1 MKDKKSFEDVYSYI
15 CNNSSEI
22 DPELEAAKKERVLS
36 NKIKFIVCLAFDI
49 AMLYFLIMFFRN
61 VGFLT
66 YSFLFVFF
74 IILLFVVIINGF
86 ICLVIGVILNGK
98 QKKYN
103 YKFKEV
109 IVKRL
114 IENFY
119 DNTEYYPNKGIP
131 ERIYKDAKYNEYY
144 DEFYSEDYI
153 EARVD
158 NTYDIDI
165 AEVRTEKIET
175 YEDSDGKT
183 KTRLKNIFDGM
194 FAKIV
199 LDKSINDKIIIAKNN
214 KLFFDDKRQKMDF
227 NEFEKYFDVAASNKL
242 LVMRILTPDIMLEL
256 LNFLNNYNVMFDIII
271 DNYNIY
277 IRFYCGN
284 MFESSNLKKGAIDK
298 DTLNRYYNILEF
310 SYNLSHKLIN
320 IIKEVDI

>member
-1 MKDKKSFEDVYSYI
+1 MKEQKSFEDLYSYI

-22 DPELEAAKKERVLS
+22 DPELEAAKKEMGLS
-36 NKIKFIVCLAFDI
+36 NKIKFIACLAFDI
-49 AMLYFLIMFFRN
+49 AMLYFLIIFFRN
-61 VGFLT
+61 VGFST

-103 YKFKEV
+103 YKFKEA
-109 IVKRL
+109 IVKKL

-119 DNTEYYPNKGIP
+119 DNVEYYPNKGIP
-131 ERIYKDAKYNEYY
+131 EYIYKNAKYNEYY

-175 YEDSDGKT
+175 YEDSDGKA
-183 KTRLKNIFDGM
+183 KTREENIFNGL

-214 KLFFDDKRQKMDF
+214 KLFFDNKRQKMDF
-227 NEFEKYFDVAASNKL
+227 NEFEKYFDVASSNKL
-242 LVMRILTPDIMLEL
+242 LAMRILTPDIMLEL

-271 DNYNIY
+271 DDYNIY
-277 IRFYCGN
+277 IRFDCGN
-284 MFESSNLKKGAIDK
+284 MFESSNLKKGALDK
-298 DTLNRYYNILEF
+298 DTLNRYYNILEL

-320 IIKEVDI
+320 IIKEIDI